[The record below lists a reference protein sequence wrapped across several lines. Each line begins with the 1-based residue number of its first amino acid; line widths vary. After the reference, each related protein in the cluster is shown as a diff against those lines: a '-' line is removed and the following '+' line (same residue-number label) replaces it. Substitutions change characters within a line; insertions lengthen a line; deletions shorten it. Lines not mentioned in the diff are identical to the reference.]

1 MLIKYQLKLTNN
13 FSSVFNYKPHCTA
26 KYNQTRLEP
35 VNTLENF
42 SQTKTSVVKT
52 EVKMLMV
59 AQVHSNWND
68 ILAELSRWLQLNRE
82 ATGLV
87 YFTAAD

>member
-1 MLIKYQLKLTNN
+1 
-13 FSSVFNYKPHCTA
+13 
-26 KYNQTRLEP
+26 
-35 VNTLENF
+35 
-42 SQTKTSVVKT
+42 
-52 EVKMLMV
+52 MLMV